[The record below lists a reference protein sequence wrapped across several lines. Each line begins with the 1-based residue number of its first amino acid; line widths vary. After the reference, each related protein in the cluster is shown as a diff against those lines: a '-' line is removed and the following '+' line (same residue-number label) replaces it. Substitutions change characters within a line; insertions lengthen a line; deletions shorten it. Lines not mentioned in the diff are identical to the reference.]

1 MNNVVAS
8 PEISDTPW
16 RSSLFW
22 WVMGWLLL
30 AILGLTMVKDL
41 YLSGHQPNPVFYLT
55 VPFVSILGAALGGY
69 VAARLLRQG
78 VGLIDVLAIAMITAI
93 LGQVFENASKLVWY
107 GVWEYPGW
115 LYLLGVLL
123 LGLLVPATCLVRWLR
138 LRWHLALAVAL
149 VMFLSELVL
158 ALAFSTLTGIDTPG
172 S

>member
-1 MNNVVAS
+1 MNKVVAL
-8 PEISDTPW
+8 PQTSDTPW
-16 RSSLFW
+16 RRPIFW
-22 WVMGWLLL
+22 GVMGGLLL
-30 AILGLTMVKDL
+30 AILGLTMLKDL
-41 YLSGHQPNPVFYLT
+41 YLSGQQPNPLCYVT
-55 VPFVSILGAALGGY
+55 VPPISILGTTLGGY

-78 VGLIDVLAIAMITAI
+78 VGLIDVLAIALITAI

-149 VMFLSELVL
+149 VMFLGELAL
-158 ALAFSTLTGIDTPG
+158 ALAFTTLTGIDTPG